1 MTFLSALSAMAAR
14 SMTNGINDTGLSSDP
29 FFQLKR
35 LSETGGVSDKIL
47 RGFFIGVA
55 IGIPVALAC
64 CCWYPCLGRSRQR
77 RRARQDAALQVPDT
91 TRV

>member
-1 MTFLSALSAMAAR
+1 MASLLASSTVAAR
-14 SMTNGINDTGLSSDP
+14 SITPGVNDTGLSADP

-35 LSETGGVSDKIL
+35 LSGTGNVSDKIL

-64 CCWYPCLGRSRQR
+64 CCWYPCLRRSRQR
-77 RRARQDAALQVPDT
+77 RRARQDAAFEALVPA
-91 TRV
+91 